1 MEWQMMNL
9 DGLGSLQS
17 YLGYG
22 TPTGYETS
30 SECAEVLH
38 EIIVILKG
46 DDETLRSRQVLAAL
60 DIFRKDLVPIIKSTD
75 DVEIFEEAIHLMK
88 LLTDPLESLVSHPNK
103 IQGGLK
109 LDMDRLFEQTRACC
123 IDKMFFKAVVTMI
136 NTKTNVCSTLKKDV
150 QIIRMVEN
158 CLMFLR
164 NLFHMTPNNEKNT
177 DWKANM
183 LIRLIFESKF
193 SDVILKM
200 LTIDEKGSF
209 CSSISQILTLMC
221 KDHADML
228 FEGKFSEEDLS
239 SSRSKSSQ
247 LFDLSDLKMEL
258 LEPQPDGVLTSVEIK
273 NLKEIYGYLDG
284 FCKEFV
290 KNSFSRLVRSLLSN
304 VLKENDKKLDDTY
317 FLWIVSYFMKYINCQ
332 TSLDKTK
339 LCIFEPYFTELCCAL
354 VYQAIHNCQNLMA
367 LQQRNYWSAYCQRRL
382 HLTVCALYQIFKLLQ
397 DEDASR
403 ERMLIDIANM
413 KTLQKLFL
421 LLLNQ
426 FKPHLQGVLYLSDI
440 IQTNHMYIQLLDTW
454 SKKHYLSPQFTLQKH
469 VSLFAK
475 NKLMRTYSFSLGSFE
490 HNPPELNTCILTLM
504 HHVAGST
511 DKLEVLM
518 QLPIIII
525 FGQIWE
531 KAAFQE
537 FSHLIELVLNK
548 FISKSSANPDQMA
561 QELFEAGQDSSVS
574 SESTLIEQWTDEE
587 EDLLMSFLAGDDDE
601 NLMVDDIVR
610 HFSENG
616 IEKTSYEVA
625 KHLSKTGLLTDQL
638 LMNVQEILEEKTDS
652 YDSTEE
658 YKDLDA
664 DELIKKIVEKLN
676 SDGNESV
683 TWLQERLL
691 ETARAK
697 SYTNVPMGE
706 LPDPLPYSYLSL
718 KESVPLVAFTEEEED
733 YLSNEMFSQLLIL
746 LQIEMPKVGEKVFP
760 QIPYEWKLR
769 TLIEKAE
776 KLGEVSEDDL
786 DLLSWCTHE
795 DMEQTSLSSSP
806 TQFLMED
813 DDSKSEV
820 AKKPPKVDDVNWMK
834 YVQHLNSLN

>member
-17 YLGYG
+17 YLGYV

-30 SECAEVLH
+30 SECAEVLQ
-38 EIIVILKG
+38 EIIMILKD
-46 DDETLRSRQVLAAL
+46 DDETLRSRQVLATL

-75 DVEIFEEAIHLMK
+75 DLEIFEEAIHLMK

-123 IDKMFFKAVVTMI
+123 IDKMFIKAVVTMI
-136 NTKTNVCSTLKKDV
+136 NTTTKVCSNLQKDV
-150 QIIRMVEN
+150 QILTMVEN
-158 CLMFLR
+158 CFMFLR
-164 NLFHMTPNNEKNT
+164 NLLHMTPNNERNT

-183 LIRLIFESKF
+183 LIRLIFETKF

-200 LTIDEKGSF
+200 LRMDEKARF
-209 CSSISQILTLMC
+209 CSSISQMLTLMF
-221 KDHADML
+221 KDHADMML
-228 FEGKFSEEDLS
+228 EGKYAEEDWS
-239 SSRSKSSQ
+239 SSKSKSSL

-258 LEPQPDGVLTSVEIK
+258 LEPKADDVLSSVEIK
-273 NLKEIYGYLDG
+273 HLKELYAYLDG

-290 KNSFSRLVRSLLSN
+290 SNGFSRLVRSLLSN
-304 VLKENDKKLDDTY
+304 VLTENGKNLDDTY

-339 LCIFEPYFTELCCAL
+339 PCIIEPYSTELCCAL

-367 LQQRNYWSAYCQRRL
+367 LQQRNCWSAYCQRRL
-382 HLTVCALYQIFKLLQ
+382 HLTVCALYQMFKLLQ
-397 DEDASR
+397 NEDASM

-413 KTLQKLFL
+413 KTLQRLFL

-426 FKPHLQGVLYLSDI
+426 FKPHLQGVLYLSDV
-440 IQTNHMYIQLLDTW
+440 IQTNHIYIQLLDTW
-454 SKKHYLSPQFTLQKH
+454 SKKEYLTPHFTLQKH

-475 NKLMRTYSFSLGSFE
+475 NKLMRTYSFSLGSYE
-490 HNPPELNTCILTLM
+490 HNAPELNTCILTLM
-504 HHVAGST
+504 HHMTGSI
-511 DKLEVLM
+511 DSMEVLM

-525 FGQIWE
+525 FGQMWE
-531 KAAFQE
+531 KGACQE
-537 FSHLIELVLNK
+537 FTHLIELVLHK
-548 FISKSSANPDQMA
+548 FISKSGANPDQMA
-561 QELFEAGQDSSVS
+561 HELFEAGQDSSVS
-574 SESTLIEQWTDEE
+574 QSILIEQWTDEE

-601 NLMVDDIVR
+601 NLMVDNIVQ
-610 HFSENG
+610 HFTENG
-616 IEKTSYEVA
+616 IEKTPYEVA

-638 LMNVQEILEEKTDS
+638 LVNVQEILEEKNDS
-652 YDSTEE
+652 FDASEE
-658 YKDLDA
+658 FNDLDA
-664 DELIKKIVEKLN
+664 DELIKKIVEKLK
-676 SDGNESV
+676 SDGNECV

-706 LPDPLPYSYLSL
+706 WPDPLPYSYLSL
-718 KESVPLVAFTEEEED
+718 KKSVPLVAFTEEEEI
-733 YLSNEMFSQLLIL
+733 YLSNELLSQLLIL
-746 LQIEMPKVGEKVFP
+746 LQIEMPEAGEKVFP
-760 QIPYEWKLR
+760 LIPYEWKLS
-769 TLIEKAE
+769 TLIGKAE

-786 DLLSWCTHE
+786 DLLSFISDE

-813 DDSKSEV
+813 DESKSEV
-820 AKKPPKVDDVNWMK
+820 SKKPAKGDDVNWMK